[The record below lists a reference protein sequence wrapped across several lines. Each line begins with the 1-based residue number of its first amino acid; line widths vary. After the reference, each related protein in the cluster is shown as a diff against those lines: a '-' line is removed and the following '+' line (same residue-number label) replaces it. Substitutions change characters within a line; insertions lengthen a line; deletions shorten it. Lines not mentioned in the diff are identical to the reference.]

1 MAKRILIL
9 FIVITFSTVYLTSY
23 NPDSVNSNQEAI
35 DRVEFYTSGS
45 AQIFEE
51 SITGIVTT
59 TEITLGVAQ
68 SFVEA
73 ILFIPNTF
81 SNLFDT
87 NISNDIGV
95 VCIDYENLDTPRQI
109 FLTAS
114 FTLYRVTL
122 GNPIWNDDPLKTVE
136 EYWKFNQLRDYGLVC
151 V

>member
-1 MAKRILIL
+1 MAKRILLL
-9 FIVITFSTVYLTSY
+9 FIVVTFSTVYLTSY
-23 NPDSVNSNQEAI
+23 IPDSVNSNQEAI

-45 AQIFEE
+45 AQVFEN
-51 SITGIVTT
+51 SITGIVST

-81 SNLFDT
+81 SNLFDDT
-87 NISNDIGV
+87 VSNNIGV
-95 VCIDYENLDTPRQI
+95 VCVDYEDLDTPRQI

-122 GNPIWNDDPLKTVE
+122 GNPIWNDDPITTVE
-136 EYWKFNQLRDYGLVC
+136 DYWKFNQFRDYGLVC

>member
-1 MAKRILIL
+1 MAKRIFLL
-9 FIVITFSTVYLTSY
+9 FIVVTFSTVYLTSY
-23 NPDSVNSNQEAI
+23 NPDSVNSYQDAI
-35 DRVEFYTSGS
+35 DRVQSYTSGS
-45 AQIFEE
+45 AEIFEE

-59 TEITLGVAQ
+59 TEVTLGVAQ

-95 VCIDYENLDTPRQI
+95 ICIDYEQLDTPRQI

-114 FTLYRVTL
+114 FTLYRVSL
-122 GNPIWNDDPLKTVE
+122 GNPIWNDEPITTVE
-136 EYWKFNQLRDYGLVC
+136 DYWKFNQFRDYGLVC